1 MIFTI
6 VLAAITFGF
15 LYFVF
20 LRPIF
25 EAWIAAKRR
34 VRRLSA
40 KGKVVIRDLDDTEKF
55 YHQ

>member
-1 MIFTI
+1 MLFTI
-6 VLAAITFGF
+6 LLTAATLGF